1 MNTKDVYQESPIVKR
16 RKLISFF
23 ALTLSTFAALFG
35 LFWLGFIL
43 FDVLRHGI
51 QGLNLELFIED
62 PAPPGIPGG
71 GLRNAFIGQLEI
83 VFFATIIGVP
93 LGILAGTFI
102 AEYARGTK
110 FAKTISILSDI
121 MVSVPSIVVGTFIYA
136 IMVQPI
142 GHINIGGVVGVLFL
156 SAILAIIF
164 GGILNFIVNKLFPLK
179 ESSAG
184 KLVSLVNTVITI
196 LFGVFMFSFL
206 LPKLVDK
213 IQGFNGWAGAA
224 SLAFIMIPV
233 VLRTTEDMLSLVP
246 WTLREAAFAL
256 GASYYRVIK
265 DVVYKAAATGILTG
279 VILSISRVAGETA
292 PLLFTSFNNSYFT
305 MNMNEPM
312 ASLTVTIF
320 NYAMGPYEDWH
331 IKAWAASFVITFFI
345 LIVTILSRFIIHI
358 KYKG

>member
-1 MNTKDVYQESPIVKR
+1 MNTKDLYKESPIVKR
-16 RKLISFF
+16 RKIISFF
-23 ALTLSTFAALFG
+23 ALSLSTAAAVFG
-35 LFWLGFIL
+35 LFWLVFIL

-51 QGLNLELFIED
+51 QGINWELFTED

-71 GLRNAFIGQLEI
+71 GLRNAFVGQLEI
-83 VFFATIIGVP
+83 VFFATIMGVP

-110 FAKTISILSDI
+110 FAKTVSILSDI

-136 IMVQPI
+136 ILVKPI
-142 GHINIGGVVGVLFL
+142 GNINIGGVVAVGFL
-156 SAILAIIF
+156 SAIISIIF
-164 GGILNFIVNKLFPLK
+164 GGILGFIVNRFFSIKNP
-179 ESSAG
+179 STG
-184 KLVSLVNTVITI
+184 KFVNLLIT
-196 LFGVFMFSFL
+196 LMSVLLGLFSFL
-206 LPKLVDK
+206 YLMPKLVDK

-256 GASYYRVIK
+256 GASYFRVIK
-265 DVVYKAAATGILTG
+265 DIVYRAAATGILTG

-305 MNMNEPM
+305 MNMNEPI

-331 IKAWAASFVITFFI
+331 TKAWAASFVITFFI
-345 LIVTILSRFIIHI
+345 LIVTILSRVIVYW